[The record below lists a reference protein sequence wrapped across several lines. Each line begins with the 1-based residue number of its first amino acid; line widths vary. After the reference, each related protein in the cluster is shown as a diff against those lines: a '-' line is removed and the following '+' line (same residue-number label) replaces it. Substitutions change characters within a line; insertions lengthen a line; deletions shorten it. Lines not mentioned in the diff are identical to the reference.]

1 MDSREIFLEAI
12 HYEKKVRDLYF
23 SAVEKVDDK
32 RGKTLFQAL
41 GADEQSHIDFLEYSL
56 DILQSEGVIDVSK
69 LNTPIPAREKIEKQ
83 MQAMS
88 AEIPE
93 KMLGDVKR
101 LLDAALKLEI
111 ETSNYYKKA
120 SEKAEG
126 RIKEVLEKFL
136 EIENRHIDI
145 VQIELDH
152 AQKSGHWFNFMEI
165 SMEVE

>member
-32 RGKTLFQAL
+32 RGKSLFQAL
-41 GADEQSHIDFLEYSL
+41 GDDEQSHIDFLEYSL

-69 LNTPIPAREKIEKQ
+69 LNTPIPAREEIEKQ

-120 SEKAEG
+120 GEKAEG
-126 RIKEVLEKFL
+126 RVKEVLEKFL

>member
-23 SAVEKVDDK
+23 SAVKKVDDK
-32 RGKTLFQAL
+32 RGKALFQSL
-41 GADEQSHIDFLEYSL
+41 GDDEQSHIDFLEYSL
-56 DILQSEGVIDVSK
+56 GVLQSEGVIDVSK
-69 LNTPIPAREKIEKQ
+69 LSTPIPAKEKIEKQ
-83 MQAMS
+83 IETMS

-120 SEKAEG
+120 SENAEG

-152 AQKSGHWFNFMEI
+152 AQKSGHWFNFMEN

>member
-1 MDSREIFLEAI
+1 MNSRDIFWEAI
-12 HYEKKVRDLYF
+12 HYEKKVRDLYY
-23 SAVEKVDDK
+23 SAVEKVDDS
-32 RGKTLFQAL
+32 RGKALFQAL
-41 GADEQSHIDFLEYSL
+41 GDDEQSHIDFLEYSL
-56 DILQSEGVIDVSK
+56 GILQSEGAIDVSK
-69 LNTPIPAREKIEKQ
+69 LDSPIPAREEISRK

-101 LLDAALKLEI
+101 LLDSALKLEI
-111 ETSNYYKKA
+111 ETSNYYRKA
-120 SEKAEG
+120 SENAEG

-136 EIENRHIDI
+136 EIENRHIDV